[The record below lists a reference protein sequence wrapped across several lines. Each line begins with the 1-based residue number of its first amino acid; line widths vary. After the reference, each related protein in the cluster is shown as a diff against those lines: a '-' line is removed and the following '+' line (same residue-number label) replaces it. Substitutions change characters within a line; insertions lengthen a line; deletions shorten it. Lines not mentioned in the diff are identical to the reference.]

1 MRIFRRWR
9 GAAVSL
15 GIAAG
20 TLLAGGAGASAQAP
34 PPRAETAVLGGGL
47 HKVRVEWVNVLAL
60 KGPEGTLLVD
70 TGFPEVQ
77 KTLAEQLEKIGARDV
92 RFIVNTHWHFDHT
105 AGNGSLGKGA
115 VILAHRSV
123 LPLLSS
129 DQTLLGETRAAL
141 PPEARPRLTYT
152 GEVDLNLNG
161 ERVRIVPLTGG
172 HTDGDSVVLFEKAN
186 VLFVGDLVFQG
197 QFPFV
202 DVDHGG
208 SAVRLPE
215 VLEKVLDMAPP
226 GVRILPGHGKDMT
239 AEEVRAYRA
248 MLVETIEVVRRE
260 RSRGRAPSQLQ
271 EADVLRNWAAWDGS
285 FTRKDWIEMV
295 CRSLPEG
302 PTP

>member
-1 MRIFRRWR
+1 MSFFGRH
-9 GAAVSL
+9 GGSAVAL
-15 GIAAG
+15 GIAVG
-20 TLLAGGAGASAQAP
+20 TLIASGADAYAQAP
-34 PPRAETAVLGGGL
+34 PRAEIVPLGGGL

-70 TGFPEVQ
+70 TGFPGVQ
-77 KTLAEQLEKIGARDV
+77 KALAEHLETIGARDV
-92 RFIVNTHWHFDHT
+92 RYIINTHWHFDHT
-105 AGNGSLGKGA
+105 GGNGSLGKGA

-129 DQTLLGETRAAL
+129 GQTLLGESHAAL

-152 GEVDLNLNG
+152 GEVDLSLNG

-202 DVDHGG
+202 DVAHGG

-215 VLEKVLDMAPP
+215 ILEKVLDLAPP

-248 MLVETIEVVRRE
+248 MLLETIEAVRLE
-260 RSRGRAPSQLQ
+260 RNQGRTPVQLQ
-271 EADVLRNWAAWDGS
+271 EADVLKNWSAWDGS
-285 FTRKDWIEMV
+285 FTRRDWIEMV
-295 CRSLPEG
+295 CRSLAAGSAP
-302 PTP
+302 